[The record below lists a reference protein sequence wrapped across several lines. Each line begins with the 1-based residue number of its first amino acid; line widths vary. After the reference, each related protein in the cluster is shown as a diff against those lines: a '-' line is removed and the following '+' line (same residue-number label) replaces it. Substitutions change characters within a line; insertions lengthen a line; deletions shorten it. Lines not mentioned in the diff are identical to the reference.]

1 MHEKLFSRFRNLM
14 EEPVLFKLNL
24 KNLINKPTV
33 IMYNNGEQ
41 IFKKNKKILKLSL
54 QNSYRL
60 TLKCVKGQV

>member
-1 MHEKLFSRFRNLM
+1 M